1 MQMLIKIYPQNIG
14 IMKTTSLM
22 IGVYINKYIYIRKH
36 WWLWGYKKNW
46 KG

>member
-22 IGVYINKYIYIRKH
+22 IGVYINKYIYKET
-36 WWLWGYKKNW
+36 LMTMKL
-46 KG
+46 